1 MSRSPAAPQRLA
13 QDVAAHI
20 EPIYAPIDALGEKVI
35 TCRRARGRLREE
47 DLSRVAAMVR
57 ARLSNQ
63 RMYAGFGYVAEPG
76 IVDSADS
83 HFMLWWQVRGTGAI
97 RLRLNLDPAAPDHYD
112 YQAMP
117 WFSTART
124 ERRRVAHGPYVDY
137 SGSELFTLTVTAP
150 VLDGDDFLGI
160 TGADL
165 NFLELERQLLGVL
178 RRAGTDACVVND
190 EGRVIATNTA
200 RWVVSSRIRGELA
213 AGVDGIEGVAP
224 VSGGYGWF
232 VVTGTTRP

>member
-1 MSRSPAAPQRLA
+1 MSRAPVAPERLA
-13 QDVAAHI
+13 QDIAAHI
-20 EPIYAPIDALGEKVI
+20 EPIYAPIEALGEKVVA
-35 TCRRARGRLREE
+35 CRRARGRLREE
-47 DLSRVAAMVR
+47 NLSRVAAMVR
-57 ARLSNQ
+57 TGLSDQ
-63 RMYAGFGYVAEPG
+63 SMYAGLGYIAETDLVEG
-76 IVDSADS
+76 ADS
-83 HFMLWWQVRGTGAI
+83 HFMLWWQVRGSGAS
-97 RLRLNLDPAAPDHYD
+97 RLRLNLDPSSPDHYD

-117 WFSTART
+117 WFRTARE
-124 ERRRVAHGPYVDY
+124 ERRRVVHGPYVDY

-165 NFLELERQLLGVL
+165 NFLELERQLVGVL

-213 AGVDGIEGVAP
+213 AGSDGIAGVAP
-224 VSGGYGWF
+224 VPGGYGWL